1 MLISGVM
8 NKNLGVSL
16 LRGGGGRGSPIGGA
30 ISKFLVG
37 GGGTSL
43 VTPVEKRK
51 PVVSLPKKKC
61 ERF

>member
-16 LRGGGGRGSPIGGA
+16 LRRGGSPIGGG

-43 VTPVEKRK
+43 MTPVEKRK

>member
-16 LRGGGGRGSPIGGA
+16 LRRGGSPIGGG

-43 VTPVEKRK
+43 MTPVEKRK
-51 PVVSLPKKKC
+51 PVVSLPQKKC